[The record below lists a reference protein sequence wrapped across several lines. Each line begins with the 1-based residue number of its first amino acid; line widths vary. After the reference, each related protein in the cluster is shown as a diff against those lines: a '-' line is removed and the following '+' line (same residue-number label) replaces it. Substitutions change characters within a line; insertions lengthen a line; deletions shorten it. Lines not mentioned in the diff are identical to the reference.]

1 MNAPVSTR
9 SFTEHLTLR
18 ERLRLL
24 DKGALAAAVILFA
37 TGVVAI
43 YSAGY
48 GGRELF
54 AYKQILWG
62 GVAACAYVGTIWIGH
77 ERVLRYAYPLFWFVL
92 LLLLVV
98 LLVGIE
104 AKGAQRWISF
114 GFFRLQPSDVGKIAL
129 SAVLGKHLCRYPP
142 KNLKNLCSGIALAG
156 LLGGLVFLQPDLG
169 SVVVY
174 AFMTFVAL
182 FLAGTPGKYL
192 GALIGGGMAL
202 LPLGWAFLKEYQ
214 KNRILVF
221 LDPYVDPL
229 GAGYN
234 VIQSRIAVGAG
245 GLFGKGYL
253 QGSQSKLRFLP
264 EPHTD
269 FIFSVFAEETGFVGA
284 VILLALFGF
293 LLWRIAVAG
302 ARSKDLRCKVMVGT
316 LAAGIWFHVFQCV
329 AMSMGLVPVKGIP
342 LPLFSYG
349 GSSLLGQGIAL
360 GLVQSVFIHST
371 RPYEE

>member
-9 SFTEHLTLR
+9 SFTEHLTLK

-24 DKGALAAAVILFA
+24 DKGALAAAIILFA

-202 LPLGWAFLKEYQ
+202 LPLGW
-214 KNRILVF
+214 
-221 LDPYVDPL
+221 
-229 GAGYN
+229 
-234 VIQSRIAVGAG
+234 QSRIAVGAG

-329 AMSMGLVPVKGIP
+329 AMSMGLMPVKGIP